1 MLPLASG
8 VLAVGRTWMPP
19 KGTNALSP
27 EARQTRAL
35 VVDAAGVTLTED
47 DWDEQLLRLLESRM
61 RFPLEVVPPWATLI
75 DAGRNSNPAGALMTM
90 LPRPIWAATS
100 SEKVMS
106 PSEVQVVL
114 APVESRIALPP
125 LAGVTVTVAA
135 SAADAPPTA
144 RVAASADAVST
155 RAVARMRLRSPGVL
169 RAPRAPE

>member
-1 MLPLASG
+1 
-8 VLAVGRTWMPP
+8 MPP
-19 KGTNALSP
+19 KVTNALSP
-27 EARQTRAL
+27 EARQTRTL
-35 VVDAAGVTLTED
+35 MVDAAGVTLTED

-125 LAGVTVTVAA
+125 LAGGTVTVAA
-135 SAADAPPTA
+135 SAADAPPTARAAASARDAPPAA

-155 RAVARMRLRSPGVL
+155 RAVARMRPRSPGVL